1 MTDAAL
7 QQNRRGMKA
16 PIAIDE
22 FIAGRERGS
31 HEQPTHYRHVLTFF
45 GIYGRPAGRAM
56 PIAAVVKLLAE
67 LDLEPSSVRSS
78 ISRLK
83 AKGVLVSQKTARG
96 SGYALAEGLE
106 PHMRAGDERI
116 FSPRPMGVEDAWLLV
131 SYSVPESER
140 QHRHKIR
147 AGLSRMGFG
156 TVVAGLSIGPARL
169 QSDAVEYIREHQLW
183 DYVELFVCQPSAYGD
198 LRAKVSRWWDL
209 DSLGREYQ
217 DFAARYQPDVDRCQ
231 AYLREGT
238 VTARD
243 AFKLYVPM
251 VTQWRRL
258 PFLDP
263 GLPLELLPANW
274 VGIKARKVFS
284 DLHRL
289 LGGLAKEHFDQV
301 MSEYA

>member
-1 MTDAAL
+1 
-7 QQNRRGMKA
+7 MKA

-45 GIYGRPAGRAM
+45 GLYARPAGKVI
-56 PIAAVVKLLAE
+56 PIAAVVRLLAG

-83 AKGVLVSQKTARG
+83 AKGVLVSQRTASG
-96 SGYALAEGLE
+96 SGYTLSEDLE
-106 PHMRAGDERI
+106 PHMLAGDERI
-116 FSPRPMGVEDAWLLV
+116 FSTRAMGVDEPWLLV

-147 AGLSRMGFG
+147 AGLARMGFG

-169 QSDAVEYIREHQLW
+169 QADAVEYIREHQLW
-183 DYVELFVCQPSAYGD
+183 EYVELFVCQPSAYGD

-209 DSLGREYQ
+209 DALGNEYQ
-217 DFAARYQPDVDRCQ
+217 EFVKLYQPKVAQWQ
-231 AYLREGT
+231 AHLREGSG
-238 VTARD
+238 TAGD
-243 AFKLYVPM
+243 AFRLYVPM
-251 VTQWRRL
+251 MTQWRRL

-263 GLPLELLPANW
+263 ALPHELLPANW
-274 VGIKARKVFS
+274 VGITARKVFS

-289 LGGLAKEHFDQV
+289 LNALAAEHFTQV
-301 MSEYA
+301 MNEYA